1 MNHVHGLEVIIVQKG
16 AIFTNRMTRPAKY
29 NYWKAFLVFSQF
41 SSISMVYIKKKE
53 VNEVWSFCSFL
64 PCLFFFVHL
73 CSFTLQFLSC
83 IVFSVYVVVL
93 VDCLSLSWFVYAQL
107 RLKQA
112 TRSTSYTLKTMQKR
126 NLCS

>member
-1 MNHVHGLEVIIVQKG
+1 MYFSILE
-16 AIFTNRMTRPAKY
+16 
-29 NYWKAFLVFSQF
+29 S
-41 SSISMVYIKKKE
+41 
-53 VNEVWSFCSFL
+53 EVWSFSSL
-64 PCLFFFVHL
+64 LACLFFFFVHL

-83 IVFSVYVVVL
+83 IAFSVYVVVL

-112 TRSTSYTLKTMQKR
+112 TRTTSYTLKTMQKR

>member
-1 MNHVHGLEVIIVQKG
+1 MKPVYMYFQILLHVFQYFTKRGLEFFFFVGLFV
-16 AIFTNRMTRPAKY
+16 
-29 NYWKAFLVFSQF
+29 
-41 SSISMVYIKKKE
+41 
-53 VNEVWSFCSFL
+53 
-64 PCLFFFVHL
+64 FFFVHL

-83 IVFSVYVVVL
+83 IAFSVYVVVL

-112 TRSTSYTLKTMQKR
+112 TRTTSYTLKAMQKR